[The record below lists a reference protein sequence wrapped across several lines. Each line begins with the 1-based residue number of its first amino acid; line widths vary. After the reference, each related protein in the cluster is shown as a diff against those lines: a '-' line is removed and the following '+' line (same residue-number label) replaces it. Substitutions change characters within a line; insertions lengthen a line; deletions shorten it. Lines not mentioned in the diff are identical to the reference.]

1 MSELDIVGKS
11 YPQIDGMQKA
21 MGKTK
26 FVTDLVLPGMLY
38 GRTLRSPYPHAAI
51 NNIDT
56 SRAKALAG
64 VKAVVT
70 YADTPGIKFG
80 PRSEDWT
87 IFAGDKARF
96 HGDEVAAVA
105 AIDEDTAEEALEL
118 IDVDYEELPF
128 VTDPLDAMQPGAPL
142 VHAEKPGNIAAEFN
156 VAAGDVDRAFDDS
169 HIIYEERYYTNQV
182 YQAYMEPMATL
193 ADVDLSGR
201 VTMWTG
207 TQIPNMMRMTYAKA
221 LNISP
226 DNIRVIVPDYGGAFG
241 AKMENNI
248 HLVAAILAQKARKPV
263 KLVNTRYEDFIAGNP
278 RVPMVIDIKLGATK
292 EGLLTGKEV
301 KVVGS
306 AGARLVYAMVI
317 VATACYRVDS
327 LYRFKH
333 VRSKGY
339 TVYTNTVPT
348 ACFRGFGNSQM
359 TFVLESA
366 LDMIADRLNMDPAE
380 LRLKNAIG
388 PNETSIHGW
397 KINSSGL
404 KDCVIRATQKADW
417 QKKRRQKEPLKGI
430 GLACCNHVS
439 GNRPFARE
447 FDGGAGIVRVGAD
460 GRVTVYHGE
469 SDMGQGQK
477 TAFAQIAA
485 ERLGVPLEMVHV
497 AVVDTDISPFGL
509 GSFATRG
516 TLMGGNGVLAAAKDA
531 FRQLAEIAAE
541 MLEAKV
547 DHIECRQGNFFVGGS
562 PERSLPFREVAA
574 QATFARHGAP
584 VVGTGFYK
592 PPTELPDP
600 KTKYGNIS
608 PAYPFACQIA
618 EVEVD
623 PNTGQVTVT
632 HFVAAH
638 DVGRAINPMA
648 TEGQIRGGI
657 AQGLGWT
664 LMEDMSYANGKIINP
679 DFVDYIVPS
688 ALDVPDIKPILVEP
702 IEPNGP
708 YGAKGIGE
716 PALNPTMAAITNAIY
731 NATGIR
737 VIRLPVSPEKIL
749 ADLNKIENSRSRNHG
764 CP

>member
-38 GRTLRSPYPHAAI
+38 GRTLRSPYPHAI
-51 NNIDT
+51 IKNIDT

-87 IFAGDKARF
+87 IFAGEKARF

-118 IDVDYEELPF
+118 IDVEYEALPF
-128 VTDPLDAMQPGAPL
+128 VVDPLEAMQAEAPL
-142 VHAEKPGNIAAEFN
+142 VHDDKPGNIAAEFK
-156 VAAGDVDRAFDDS
+156 VEAGDVDQAFKDS
-169 HIIYEERYYTNQV
+169 DIIYEDRYYLNQV

-201 VTMWTG
+201 ITMWTG

-221 LNISP
+221 LGIAP

-241 AKMENNI
+241 GKMENNI
-248 HLVAAILAQKARKPV
+248 HLVAAILAQKAQAPV
-263 KLVNTRYEDFIAGNP
+263 KLVNTRYDDFIAGNP
-278 RVPMVIDIKLGATK
+278 RVPMYIDIKLGATK

-301 KVVGS
+301 QVVGA

-327 LYRFKH
+327 LYRFQH

-366 LDMIADRLNMDPAE
+366 LDMIADQLNLDPAE
-380 LRLKNAIG
+380 LRIKNGIG

-404 KDCVIRATQKADW
+404 KDCVTQATEKADW
-417 QKKRRQKEPLKGI
+417 QEKRQKKEPLKGI
-430 GLACCNHVS
+430 GLSCCNHVS

-447 FDGGAGIVRVGAD
+447 FDGGAGIVRIGRD

-477 TAFAQIAA
+477 TTFAQIAA

-497 AVVDTDISPFGL
+497 ADVDTDISPFGL

-516 TLMGGNGVLAAAKDA
+516 TLMGGNGVLAAANDA
-531 FRQLAEIAAE
+531 FSQLAEVAAE
-541 MLEAKV
+541 MLEANPA
-547 DHIECRQGNFFVGGS
+547 DIECRKGKFYAQGT
-562 PERSLPFREVAA
+562 PEKYLPFNEVAA
-574 QATFARHGAP
+574 QATFSRHGAP
-584 VVGTGFYK
+584 VVGTGFYE
-592 PPTELPDP
+592 PPTVLPDP
-600 KTKYGNIS
+600 ETKYGNIS

-623 PNTGQVTVT
+623 ADTGQVTVT
-632 HFVAAH
+632 NFVGAH

-648 TEGQIRGGI
+648 TEGQIRGGVT
-657 AQGLGWT
+657 QGLGWT
-664 LMEDMSYANGKIINP
+664 LMENMAYENGKIINA

-688 ALDVPDIKPILVEP
+688 ALDVPEIQPILVEP

-716 PALNPTMAAITNAIY
+716 PALNPTMSAITNAIY
-731 NATGIR
+731 DATGIR
-737 VIRLPVSPEKIL
+737 IKELPVSPEKIL
-749 ADLNKIENSRSRNHG
+749 AELKKKG
-764 CP
+764 GM

>member
-1 MSELDIVGKS
+1 MSNLDVVGKS
-11 YPQIDGMQKA
+11 YPQIDALEKA

-26 FVTDLVLPGMLY
+26 FVTDLVLPRMLY
-38 GRTLRSPYPHAAI
+38 GRVLRSPFPHAKI
-51 NNIDT
+51 KHIDT

-80 PRSEDWT
+80 PRTEDWT
-87 IFAGDKARF
+87 IFASNKARF
-96 HGDEVAAVA
+96 HGDEIAAVA
-105 AIDEDTAEEALEL
+105 AVDEDTAEEALEL
-118 IDVDYEELPF
+118 IEVEYEDLPY
-128 VTDPLDAMQPGAPL
+128 VVDPLEAMQADAPL
-142 VHAEKPGNIAAEFN
+142 VHDDKPGNIAAEFK
-156 VAAGDVDRAFDDS
+156 VEAGDVDQAFKDS
-169 HIIYEERYYTNQV
+169 HIIYEDRYRLNQV

-201 VTMWTG
+201 ITLWTG
-207 TQIPNMMRMTYAKA
+207 TQIPNMMRMTYANA
-221 LNISP
+221 LGISA
-226 DNIRVIVPDYGGAFG
+226 DNIRIIVPDYGGAFG

-248 HLVAAILAQKARKPV
+248 HLIAAILAQKAKTPV

-278 RVPMVIDIKLGATK
+278 RVPMIIDIKLGATK

-301 KVVGS
+301 QVVGA
-306 AGARLVYAMVI
+306 AGARVVYSQVI

-339 TVYTNTVPT
+339 TVYTNSVPT

-366 LDMIADRLNMDPAE
+366 IDMIADQLKMDPAD
-380 LRLKNAIG
+380 LRLKNGIG
-388 PNETSIHGW
+388 PNETSVHGW

-404 KDCVIRATQKADW
+404 QDCVVKAAEKAGW
-417 QKKRRQKEPLKGI
+417 APKRRQKKPLKGI
-430 GLACCNHVS
+430 GLSCCNHVS

-447 FDGGAGIVRVGAD
+447 FDGGAGIVRIGRD

-477 TAFAQIAA
+477 TTFAQIAA
-485 ERLGVPLEMVHV
+485 ERLGVPLEMIQV
-497 AVVDTDISPFGL
+497 ADVDTDISPFGL

-516 TLMGGNGVLAAAKDA
+516 TLMGGNGVLAAAEDA
-531 FRQLAEIAAE
+531 FNQLAGVAAE
-541 MLEAKV
+541 MLEAKPG
-547 DHIECRQGNFFVGGS
+547 DIECRQGKFFVSGTPDRNLS
-562 PERSLPFREVAA
+562 FTEVAA
-574 QATFARHGAP
+574 QATISRHGAP
-584 VVGTGFYK
+584 VVGTGFYE
-592 PPTELPDP
+592 PPTVLPDP
-600 KTKYGNIS
+600 ETKYGNIS

-623 PNTGQVTVT
+623 PDTGQVTVT
-632 HFVAAH
+632 NFVAAH

-648 TEGQIRGGI
+648 TDGQIRGGVT
-657 AQGLGWT
+657 QGLGWT
-664 LMEDMSYANGKIINP
+664 LMEDMTYENGKIINP

-688 ALDVPDIKPILVEP
+688 ALDVPNIKPILVEP

-731 NATGIR
+731 NATGVRIKE
-737 VIRLPVSPEKIL
+737 LPVSPEKLL
-749 ADLNKIENSRSRNHG
+749 AEINKNGKPTEVG
-764 CP
+764 

>member
-38 GRTLRSPYPHAAI
+38 GRTLRSPYPHATI

-118 IDVDYEELPF
+118 IEVDYEELPF
-128 VTDPLDAMQPGAPL
+128 VTDPLEAMQPGAPL
-142 VHAEKPGNIAAEFN
+142 IHDEKPGNIAAEFN

-182 YQAYMEPMATL
+182 YQAYMEPMATI

-248 HLVAAILAQKARKPV
+248 HLVAAILAQKAQKPV

-278 RVPMVIDIKLGATK
+278 RVPMYIDIKLGATK

-366 LDMIADRLNMDPAE
+366 LDMIADRLNLDPAE
-380 LRLKNAIG
+380 LRIKNAIG

-404 KDCVIRATQKADW
+404 KDCVIRATQKGDW

-749 ADLNKIENSRSRNHG
+749 ADLNKIENKGGR
-764 CP
+764 

>member
-1 MSELDIVGKS
+1 MA
-11 YPQIDGMQKA
+11 KA

-26 FVTDLVLPGMLY
+26 FATDLVLPGMLY
-38 GRTLRSPYPHAAI
+38 GRTLRSPYPHARI
-51 NNIDT
+51 KNIDT
-56 SRAKALAG
+56 SKAQALTG

-87 IFAGDKARF
+87 IFAADKARF
-96 HGDEVAAVA
+96 HGDEIAAVA
-105 AIDEDTAEEALEL
+105 AVDEDTAEEALEL
-118 IDVDYEELPF
+118 IQVEYEELPF
-128 VTDPLDAMQPGAPL
+128 VTDPLKAMQPGAPL
-142 VHAEKPGNIAAEFN
+142 VHDDKPENIAAEFK
-156 VAAGDVDRAFDDS
+156 VEAGDVDQAFKDS
-169 HIIYEERYYTNQV
+169 HIIYADRYYLNQV

-201 VTMWTG
+201 ITMWTG

-221 LNISP
+221 LGISA

-248 HLVAAILAQKARKPV
+248 HLVAAVLAQKAARPV

-278 RVPMVIDIKLGATK
+278 RVPMYIDIKLGATK
-292 EGLLTGKEV
+292 EGILTGKEV
-301 KVVGS
+301 QVIGT
-306 AGARLVYAMVI
+306 AGARLVYSQII

-327 LYRFKH
+327 LYRFGH

-339 TVYTNTVPT
+339 TIYTNSVPT

-366 LDMIADRLNMDPAE
+366 IDMIADQLNMDPADM
-380 LRLKNAIG
+380 RLKNGIG

-397 KINSSGL
+397 EINSSGL
-404 KDCVIRATQKADW
+404 QDCVVKATQKAGW
-417 QKKRRQKEPLKGI
+417 KQKRRQKAPLKGI

-447 FDGGAGIVRVGAD
+447 FDGGAGIVRIGRD

-469 SDMGQGQK
+469 SDMGQGMK
-477 TAFAQIAA
+477 TTFAQIAA
-485 ERLGVPLEMVHV
+485 ERLGVPLNRVHV
-497 AVVDTDISPFGL
+497 EDVDTDISPFGL

-531 FRQLAEIAAE
+531 FRQMSETAAEI
-541 MLEAKV
+541 LEAQAE
-547 DHIECRQGNFFVGGS
+547 DIECRQGNFFVSGS
-562 PERSLPFREVAA
+562 PEKSLPFEEVAA

-592 PPTELPDP
+592 PPTVLPDP
-600 KTKYGNIS
+600 ETKYGNIS

-623 PNTGQVTVT
+623 PDTGQVTVT
-632 HFVAAH
+632 NFVAAH

-657 AQGLGWT
+657 TQGLGWT
-664 LMEDMSYANGKIINP
+664 LMEDMAYANGKLINP

-737 VIRLPVSPEKIL
+737 VKRLPVSPEQIL
-749 ADLNKIENSRSRNHG
+749 AGLNKKDNS
-764 CP
+764 

>member
-11 YPQIDGMQKA
+11 YPQIDGMAKA

-26 FVTDLVLPGMLY
+26 FVTDLVLPGMLH
-38 GRTLRSPYPHAAI
+38 GRTLRSPHPHARI
-51 NNIDT
+51 KNIDT
-56 SRAKALAG
+56 SKAEALSG

-87 IFAGDKARF
+87 IFADDKARF
-96 HGDEVAAVA
+96 YGDEIAAVA
-105 AIDEDTAEEALEL
+105 AVDEDRAEEALEL
-118 IDVDYEELPF
+118 IKVEYEELPF
-128 VTDPLDAMQPGAPL
+128 VIDPLEAMQSEAPL
-142 VHAEKPGNIAAEFN
+142 VHEDKPANIAAEFKVEAGN
-156 VAAGDVDRAFDDS
+156 VDQAFKDS
-169 HIIYEERYYTNQV
+169 HVVYEDRYYLNQV
-182 YQAYMEPMATL
+182 YQAYMEPMAVL

-201 VTMWTG
+201 ITMWTG

-221 LNISP
+221 LGVSP

-248 HLVAAILAQKARKPV
+248 HLVATILAQKARTPV
-263 KLVNTRYEDFIAGNP
+263 KLVNTRYDDFIAGNP
-278 RVPMVIDIKLGATK
+278 RVPMYIDIKLGATK
-292 EGLLTGKEV
+292 DGVLTGKDV
-301 KVVGS
+301 KVVGT
-306 AGARLVYAMVI
+306 AGARLVYSMVI

-327 LYRFKH
+327 LYRFQH

-366 LDMIADRLNMDPAE
+366 IDMIADQLNKDPAE
-380 LRLKNAIG
+380 LRIINGIG

-404 KDCVIRATQKADW
+404 KECVIKATEKADW
-417 QKKRRQKEPLKGI
+417 SIKRKQKKSLKGI

-447 FDGGAGIVRVGAD
+447 FDGGAGIVRIGRD

-477 TAFAQIAA
+477 TTFAQIAA

-497 AVVDTDISPFGL
+497 EDVDTDISPFGL

-516 TLMGGNGVLAAAKDA
+516 TLMGGNGVLAAAEDA
-531 FRQLAEIAAE
+531 FKQLTEVAADL
-541 MLEAKV
+541 LEARSE
-547 DHIECRQGNFFVGGS
+547 DIECRQGNFFVGGS
-562 PERSLPFREVAA
+562 PKKSVTFREVAA
-574 QATFARHGAP
+574 EATFARHGAP

-592 PPTELPDP
+592 PPTVLPDP
-600 KTKYGNIS
+600 ETKYGNIS

-623 PNTGQVTVT
+623 PSTGHVTVT
-632 HFVAAH
+632 NFVAAH
-638 DVGRAINPMA
+638 DVGRAINPLA
-648 TEGQIRGGI
+648 TEGQIRGGVT
-657 AQGLGWT
+657 QGLGWT
-664 LMEDMSYANGKIINP
+664 LMENMAYENGKLINP

-688 ALDVPDIKPILVEP
+688 ALDVPEIKPILVEP

-737 VIRLPVSPEKIL
+737 VTSLPVSPEKIL
-749 ADLNKIENSRSRNHG
+749 NELKKRD
-764 CP
+764 

>member
-1 MSELDIVGKS
+1 MNKLDVVGKS
-11 YPQIDGMQKA
+11 VPQIDAMDKA

-26 FVTDLVLPGMLY
+26 FVTDLVLPRMLY
-38 GRTLRSPYPHAAI
+38 GRTLRSPYPHANI
-51 NNIDT
+51 KNIDT
-56 SRAKALAG
+56 SKAKALTG

-87 IFAGDKARF
+87 IFASDKALF
-96 HGDEVAAVA
+96 YGDEVAAVA
-105 AIDEDTAEEALEL
+105 AVDEDTAEEALEL
-118 IDVDYEELPF
+118 IDVQYEELPF
-128 VTDPLDAMQPGAPL
+128 VSDPLEAMRPGAPL
-142 VHAEKPGNIAAEFN
+142 VHDGKPENIAAEFK
-156 VAAGDVDRAFDDS
+156 VEAGDVDQAFKDS
-169 HIIYEERYYTNQV
+169 FIIYEDRYYTNQV
-182 YQAYMEPMATL
+182 YQAYMEPMGTL
-193 ADVDLSGR
+193 ADVDLNGR
-201 VTMWTG
+201 ITMWTG

-221 LNISP
+221 LGVSA

-248 HLVAAILAQKARKPV
+248 HLVAAILAQKARTPV
-263 KLVNTRYEDFIAGNP
+263 KLINTRYDDFVAGNP
-278 RVPMVIDIKLGATK
+278 RVPMYIDIKLGATK
-292 EGLLTGKEV
+292 EGILTGKEV
-301 KVVGS
+301 QVVGA
-306 AGARLVYAMVI
+306 AGARLVYSQII

-327 LYRFKH
+327 LYRFQH

-366 LDMIADRLNMDPAE
+366 MDMIAEQLNMDPAE
-380 LRLKNAIG
+380 LRIKNGMG

-397 KINSSGL
+397 EITSSGL
-404 KDCVIRATQKADW
+404 KDCVAKATETAGWK
-417 QKKRRQKEPLKGI
+417 KKRRQKALLKGI

-447 FDGGAGIVRVGAD
+447 FDGGAGIIRIGRD
-460 GRVTVYHGE
+460 GRITVYHGE

-477 TAFAQIAA
+477 TTFAQIAA

-497 AVVDTDISPFGL
+497 ADVDTDISPFGL

-516 TLMGGNGVLAAAKDA
+516 TLMGGNGVLAAANEA
-531 FRQLAEIAAE
+531 FNQLAEVAAE
-541 MLEAKV
+541 MLEANIK
-547 DHIECRQGNFFVGGS
+547 DIECREGRFFARGT
-562 PERSLPFREVAA
+562 PEKHLPFKEIAA
-574 QATFARHGAP
+574 QATFNRHGAP
-584 VVGTGFYK
+584 VVATGFWK
-592 PPTELPDP
+592 PPTVLPDP
-600 KTKYGNIS
+600 ETKYGNIS

-623 PNTGQVTVT
+623 PETGQVTVT
-632 HFVAAH
+632 NFIAAH

-648 TEGQIRGGI
+648 TEGQIRGGVT
-657 AQGLGWT
+657 QGLGWA
-664 LMEDMSYANGKIINP
+664 LLENMAYDNGKPLNP
-679 DFVDYIVPS
+679 DFVDYILPS
-688 ALDVPDIKPILVEP
+688 ASDVPPIIPILVEP

-737 VIRLPVSPEKIL
+737 IKNLPVSPEKL
-749 ADLNKIENSRSRNHG
+749 LSELKKKKPVDE
-764 CP
+764 

>member
-38 GRTLRSPYPHAAI
+38 GRTLRSPHPHAI
-51 NNIDT
+51 IKNIDT
-56 SRAKALAG
+56 SRAQTLNG

-87 IFAGDKARF
+87 IFAGEKTRF
-96 HGDEVAAVA
+96 QGDEVAAVA

-118 IDVDYEELPF
+118 IDVEYEALPY
-128 VTDPLDAMQPGAPL
+128 VTDPLEAMQPEAPL
-142 VHAEKPGNIAAEFN
+142 VHDDKPANIAAEFK
-156 VAAGDVDRAFDDS
+156 VEVGDVDRAFDDS
-169 HIIYEERYYTNQV
+169 HIIYEDRYYTNQV

-193 ADVDLSGR
+193 AEIDLSGR
-201 VTMWTG
+201 VTMRTG

-221 LNISP
+221 LDLSP

-241 AKMENNI
+241 GKMENNI
-248 HLVAAILAQKARKPV
+248 HLVAAVLAQKTQRPV
-263 KLVNTRYEDFIAGNP
+263 RLVNTRYEDFIAGNP
-278 RVPMVIDIKLGATK
+278 RVPMYIDIKVGATK

-301 KVVGS
+301 QVVGA

-317 VATACYRVDS
+317 VSTACYRVDS

-359 TFVLESA
+359 TFALESA
-366 LDMIADRLNMDPAE
+366 LDMIADQLNMDPAE
-380 LRLKNAIG
+380 LRIKNGIG

-404 KDCVIRATQKADW
+404 KDCVFQAAKKADW
-417 QKKRRQKEPLKGI
+417 QMKRQKKEPLKGI
-430 GLACCNHVS
+430 GLSCCNHVS

-447 FDGGAGIVRVGAD
+447 FDGGAGIVRVGRD

-477 TAFAQIAA
+477 TVFAQIAA
-485 ERLGVPLEMVHV
+485 ERLGIPLEIIHV
-497 AVVDTDISPFGL
+497 ADVDTDISPFGL

-516 TLMGGNGVLAAAKDA
+516 TLMGGNGVLAAANDA
-531 FRQLAEIAAE
+531 FGQLAEVAAKL
-541 MLEAKV
+541 LEANPV
-547 DHIECRQGNFFVGGS
+547 DIKCRKGRFYSKGA
-562 PERSLPFREVAA
+562 PEKSLPFSEVAA
-574 QATFARHGAP
+574 QATFTRHGAP
-584 VVGTGFYK
+584 VVGTGFYE
-592 PPTELPDP
+592 PPTVMPDP
-600 KTKYGNIS
+600 DTKYGNIS

-623 PNTGQVTVT
+623 PDTGQVTVT
-632 HFVAAH
+632 NFVGAH
-638 DVGRAINPMA
+638 DVGRAINPLA
-648 TEGQIRGGI
+648 TEGQIRGGVT
-657 AQGLGWT
+657 QGLGWT
-664 LMEDMSYANGKIINP
+664 LMENMAYENGKIINA

-688 ALDVPDIKPILVEP
+688 ALDVPEIKPILVEP

-716 PALNPTMAAITNAIY
+716 PALNPTMSAITNAIY
-731 NATGIR
+731 DATGIR
-737 VIRLPVSPEKIL
+737 IKELPVSPEKLL
-749 ADLNKIENSRSRNHG
+749 AELKKQNDSTDDR
-764 CP
+764 

>member
-38 GRTLRSPYPHAAI
+38 GRTLRSPYPHA
-51 NNIDT
+51 NIKNIET

-70 YADTPGIKFG
+70 YTDTPGIKFG

-87 IFAGDKARF
+87 IFAGEKARF

-118 IDVDYEELPF
+118 IEVEYEELPF
-128 VTDPLDAMQPGAPL
+128 VTDPLEAMQPGAPL
-142 VHAEKPGNIAAEFN
+142 VHDDKPGNIAAEFKIET
-156 VAAGDVDRAFDDS
+156 GDVDRAFDDS
-169 HIIYEERYYTNQV
+169 YIIYEDRYYTNQV
-182 YQAYMEPMATL
+182 YQAYMEPMGTL
-193 ADVDLSGR
+193 AEIDKSGR
-201 VTMWTG
+201 LTLWTG

-221 LNISP
+221 LGLSP
-226 DNIRVIVPDYGGAFG
+226 DNIRVIVPDYGGGFG
-241 AKMENNI
+241 GKMENNI
-248 HLVAAILAQKARKPV
+248 HLVASILAQKARAPV
-263 KLVNTRYEDFIAGNP
+263 KLVNTRYDDFIAGNP
-278 RVPMVIDIKLGATK
+278 RVPMYIDIKLGATK
-292 EGLLTGKEV
+292 EGLLTGKDV
-301 KVVGS
+301 QVVGA

-327 LYRFKH
+327 LYRFRH

-366 LDMIADRLNMDPAE
+366 LDMIADQLNLDPAE
-380 LRLKNAIG
+380 LRIKNGIG

-404 KDCVIRATQKADW
+404 KDCVAQATKKADW
-417 QKKRRQKEPLKGI
+417 REKRQKKEPLKGI
-430 GLACCNHVS
+430 GLSCCNHVS

-447 FDGGAGIVRVGAD
+447 FDGGAGIVRVGRD

-477 TAFAQIAA
+477 TTFAQIAA
-485 ERLGVPLEMVHV
+485 ERLGIPLEMVYV
-497 AVVDTDISPFGL
+497 ADVDTDISPFGL
-509 GSFATRG
+509 GSFASRG
-516 TLMGGNGVLAAAKDA
+516 TLMGGNGVLAAANDA
-531 FRQLAEIAAE
+531 FNQLAEVAAE
-541 MLEAKV
+541 MLEANPA
-547 DHIECRQGNFFVGGS
+547 DIECRKGKFYAQGT
-562 PERSLPFREVAA
+562 PEKYLPFNEVAA
-574 QATFARHGAP
+574 QATFSRHGAP
-584 VVGTGFYK
+584 VVGTGFYE
-592 PPTELPDP
+592 PPTVLPDP
-600 KTKYGNIS
+600 ETKYGNIS

-623 PNTGQVTVT
+623 ADTGQVTVT
-632 HFVAAH
+632 NFVGAH

-648 TEGQIRGGI
+648 TEGQIRGGVT
-657 AQGLGWT
+657 QGLGWT
-664 LMEDMSYANGKIINP
+664 LMENMAYENGKIINA

-688 ALDVPDIKPILVEP
+688 ALDVPEIKPILVEP

-716 PALNPTMAAITNAIY
+716 PALNPTMSAITNAIY
-731 NATGIR
+731 DATGIR
-737 VIRLPVSPEKIL
+737 IKELPVSPEKIL
-749 ADLNKIENSRSRNHG
+749 AELNKNRK
-764 CP
+764 

>member
-1 MSELDIVGKS
+1 
-11 YPQIDGMQKA
+11 
-21 MGKTK
+21 
-26 FVTDLVLPGMLY
+26 MLY
-38 GRTLRSPYPHAAI
+38 GRTLRSPYPHAKI
-51 NNIDT
+51 KNIDA

-87 IFAGDKARF
+87 IFAGEKARF

-118 IDVDYEELPF
+118 IEVEYEELPF
-128 VTDPLDAMQPGAPL
+128 VTDPLEAMQPGAPL
-142 VHAEKPGNIAAEFN
+142 VHDDKPGNIAAEFKIE
-156 VAAGDVDRAFDDS
+156 AGDVDLAFKDS
-169 HIIYEERYYTNQV
+169 HIIYEDRYYLNQV
-182 YQAYMEPMATL
+182 YQAYMEPMGTL
-193 ADVDLSGR
+193 AEIDKSGR
-201 VTMWTG
+201 LTLWTG

-221 LNISP
+221 LGIAP

-241 AKMENNI
+241 GKMENNI
-248 HLVAAILAQKARKPV
+248 HLVAAVLAQKAQAPV
-263 KLVNTRYEDFIAGNP
+263 KLVNTRYDDFIAGNP
-278 RVPMVIDIKLGATK
+278 RVPMYIDIKLGATK

-301 KVVGS
+301 QVVGA

-327 LYRFKH
+327 LYRFQH

-366 LDMIADRLNMDPAE
+366 LDMIADQLNLDPAE
-380 LRLKNAIG
+380 LRIKNGIG

-404 KDCVIRATQKADW
+404 KDCVTQATEKADW
-417 QKKRRQKEPLKGI
+417 QEKRQKKEPLKGI
-430 GLACCNHVS
+430 GLSCCNHVS

-447 FDGGAGIVRVGAD
+447 FDGGAGIVRIGRD

-477 TAFAQIAA
+477 TTFAQIAA
-485 ERLGVPLEMVHV
+485 ERLGVPLEMIHV
-497 AVVDTDISPFGL
+497 ADVDTDISPFGL

-516 TLMGGNGVLAAAKDA
+516 TLMGGNGVLAAANDA
-531 FRQLAEIAAE
+531 FSQLAEVAAE
-541 MLEAKV
+541 MLEANPA
-547 DHIECRQGNFFVGGS
+547 DIECRKGKFYAQGT
-562 PERSLPFREVAA
+562 PEKYLPFNEVAA
-574 QATFARHGAP
+574 QATFSRHGAP
-584 VVGTGFYK
+584 VVGTGFYE
-592 PPTELPDP
+592 PPTVLPDP

-623 PNTGQVTVT
+623 ADTGQVTVT
-632 HFVAAH
+632 NFVGAH

-648 TEGQIRGGI
+648 TEGQIRGGVT
-657 AQGLGWT
+657 QGLGWT
-664 LMEDMSYANGKIINP
+664 LMENMAYENGKIINA

-688 ALDVPDIKPILVEP
+688 ALDVPEIKPILVEP

-716 PALNPTMAAITNAIY
+716 PALNPTMSAITNAIY
-731 NATGIR
+731 DATGIR
-737 VIRLPVSPEKIL
+737 IKELPVSPEKIL
-749 ADLNKIENSRSRNHG
+749 AELNKNRK
-764 CP
+764 

>member
-1 MSELDIVGKS
+1 MSDLDIVGKS
-11 YPQIDGMQKA
+11 YPQIDGMAKA

-38 GRTLRSPYPHAAI
+38 GRTLRSPYPHARI
-51 NNIDT
+51 KNIDT
-56 SRAKALAG
+56 SKAEALLG

-87 IFAGDKARF
+87 IFAADKARF
-96 HGDEVAAVA
+96 YGDEIAAVA
-105 AIDEDTAEEALEL
+105 AVDEDTAEEALEL
-118 IDVDYEELPF
+118 INVEYEELPF
-128 VTDPLDAMQPGAPL
+128 VTDPLEAMQPGAPL
-142 VHAEKPGNIAAEFN
+142 VHDDKPQNIAAEFK
-156 VAAGDVDRAFDDS
+156 VEAGDVDQAFKDS
-169 HIIYEERYYTNQV
+169 HIIYEDRYYLNQV
-182 YQAYMEPMATL
+182 YQAYMEPMAAL

-201 VTMWTG
+201 ITMWTG

-221 LNISP
+221 LGISP

-248 HLVAAILAQKARKPV
+248 HLVAAALAQKARKPV
-263 KLVNTRYEDFIAGNP
+263 KLVNTRYDDFIAGNP

-292 EGLLTGKEV
+292 EGILTGKEV
-301 KVVGS
+301 QVIGT
-306 AGARLVYAMVI
+306 AGARLVYSQII

-327 LYRFKH
+327 LYRFGH

-339 TVYTNTVPT
+339 TIYTNSVPT

-366 LDMIADRLNMDPAE
+366 IDMISDELKMDPAD
-380 LRLKNAIG
+380 LRLKNGIG

-397 KINSSGL
+397 KIISSGL
-404 KDCVIRATQKADW
+404 QDCVIQATEKAGW
-417 QKKRRQKEPLKGI
+417 KKKRRQKKPLKGI

-447 FDGGAGIVRVGAD
+447 FDGGAGIVRVGRD

-469 SDMGQGQK
+469 SDMGQGMK
-477 TAFAQIAA
+477 TTFAQIAA

-497 AVVDTDISPFGL
+497 ADVDTDISPFGL

-531 FRQLAEIAAE
+531 FRQMSETAAEIF
-541 MLEAKV
+541 EARTEDIV
-547 DHIECRQGNFFVGGS
+547 CRHGKFFVSGS
-562 PERSLPFREVAA
+562 PEKNLPFQEVAA

-592 PPTELPDP
+592 PPTVLPDP
-600 KTKYGNIS
+600 ETKYGNIS

-618 EVEVD
+618 EVQVD

-632 HFVAAH
+632 NFVAAH

-657 AQGLGWT
+657 TQGLGWT
-664 LMEDMSYANGKIINP
+664 LMEDMAYANGKIINP

-688 ALDVPDIKPILVEP
+688 ALDVPNIKPILVEP

-737 VIRLPVSPEKIL
+737 VKRLPVSPEKIL
-749 ADLNKIENSRSRNHG
+749 AGLNKKGDS
-764 CP
+764 

>member
-38 GRTLRSPYPHAAI
+38 GRTLRSPYPHANI
-51 NNIDT
+51 KNIDT
-56 SRAKALAG
+56 SRAQALAG
-64 VKAVVT
+64 VKTVVT

-87 IFAGDKARF
+87 IFAGDKTRF

-118 IDVDYEELPF
+118 IEVEYEALPF
-128 VTDPLDAMQPGAPL
+128 VTDPLEAMQPGAPL
-142 VHAEKPGNIAAEFN
+142 VHDHKPANIAAEFKIE
-156 VAAGDVDRAFDDS
+156 AGDVDRAFDDS
-169 HIIYEERYYTNQV
+169 HVIYEERYYTNQV
-182 YQAYMEPMATL
+182 YQAYMEPMAAL

-201 VTMWTG
+201 ITLWTG

-221 LNISP
+221 LGITP

-248 HLVAAILAQKARKPV
+248 HLVATILAQKAQKPV
-263 KLVNTRYEDFIAGNP
+263 KLVNTRYDDFVAGNP
-278 RVPMVIDIKLGATK
+278 RVPMYINIKLGATK
-292 EGLLTGKEV
+292 AGVLTAKEV
-301 KVVGS
+301 TVVGS
-306 AGARLVYAMVI
+306 AGARLVYSMVI

-327 LYRFKH
+327 LYRFQH

-366 LDMIADRLNMDPAE
+366 LDMIADQLNMDPAE
-380 LRLKNAIG
+380 LRVKNGIG

-397 KINSSGL
+397 KITSSGL
-404 KDCVIRATQKADW
+404 KDCILQATKKADW
-417 QKKRRQKEPLKGI
+417 PKKRQQKKPLKGI

-447 FDGGAGIVRVGAD
+447 FDGGAGIVRVGRD

-477 TAFAQIAA
+477 TTFAQIAA

-497 AVVDTDISPFGL
+497 ADVDTDISPFGL

-541 MLEAKV
+541 ILEARV
-547 DHIECRQGNFFVGGS
+547 EDIECRQGRFFVGGS
-562 PERSLPFREVAA
+562 AERSLPFEEVAA
-574 QATFARHGAP
+574 RATFARHGAP

-592 PPTELPDP
+592 PPTVLPDP
-600 KTKYGNIS
+600 ETKYGNIS

-623 PNTGQVTVT
+623 PNTGQVSVT
-632 HFVAAH
+632 NFVAAH

-648 TEGQIRGGI
+648 TQGQIRGGI
-657 AQGLGWT
+657 TQGLGWT
-664 LMEDMSYANGKIINP
+664 LMENMAYENGMIINA

-702 IEPNGP
+702 VEPNGP

-716 PALNPTMAAITNAIY
+716 PALNPSMAAITNAIY

-737 VIRLPVSPEKIL
+737 VKKLPVSPEKLL
-749 ADLNKIENSRSRNHG
+749 AELKKKEAAD
-764 CP
+764 

>member
-1 MSELDIVGKS
+1 M
-11 YPQIDGMQKA
+11 
-21 MGKTK
+21 
-26 FVTDLVLPGMLY
+26 
-38 GRTLRSPYPHAAI
+38 AA
-51 NNIDT
+51 
-56 SRAKALAG
+56 
-64 VKAVVT
+64 
-70 YADTPGIKFG
+70 
-80 PRSEDWT
+80 
-87 IFAGDKARF
+87 
-96 HGDEVAAVA
+96 
-105 AIDEDTAEEALEL
+105 
-118 IDVDYEELPF
+118 
-128 VTDPLDAMQPGAPL
+128 
-142 VHAEKPGNIAAEFN
+142 
-156 VAAGDVDRAFDDS
+156 
-169 HIIYEERYYTNQV
+169 
-182 YQAYMEPMATL
+182 L

-201 VTMWTG
+201 ITMWTG

-221 LNISP
+221 LDISI
-226 DNIRVIVPDYGGAFG
+226 DNIRVVVPDYGGAFG

-248 HLVAAILAQKARKPV
+248 HLVAAVLAQKARKPV
-263 KLVNTRYEDFIAGNP
+263 KLVNTRYDDFIAGNP

-292 EGLLTGKEV
+292 EGILTGKEV
-301 KVVGS
+301 QVIGT
-306 AGARLVYAMVI
+306 AGARLVYSQII

-327 LYRFKH
+327 LYRFGH

-339 TVYTNTVPT
+339 TIYTNSVPT

-366 LDMIADRLNMDPAE
+366 IDMIADQLNMDPAD
-380 LRLKNAIG
+380 LRLKNGIG

-397 KINSSGL
+397 EINSSGL
-404 KDCVIRATQKADW
+404 QDCVIQAAEKAGW

-447 FDGGAGIVRVGAD
+447 FDGGAGIVRIGRD
-460 GRVTVYHGE
+460 GRVIVYHGE
-469 SDMGQGQK
+469 SDMGQGMK
-477 TAFAQIAA
+477 TTFAQIAA

-497 AVVDTDISPFGL
+497 ADVDTDISPFGL

-541 MLEAKV
+541 ILEARV
-547 DHIECRQGNFFVGGS
+547 EDIECRQGKFFVGGS
-562 PERSLPFREVAA
+562 PERSLPFQEVAA

-592 PPTELPDP
+592 PPTVLPDP
-600 KTKYGNIS
+600 ETKYGNIS

-632 HFVAAH
+632 NFVAAH
-638 DVGRAINPMA
+638 DVGRAINPLA

-657 AQGLGWT
+657 TQGLGWT
-664 LMEDMSYANGKIINP
+664 LMEDMAYANGKLINP

-688 ALDVPDIKPILVEP
+688 ALDVPEIQPILVEP

-737 VIRLPVSPEKIL
+737 VKRLPVSPEKIL
-749 ADLNKIENSRSRNHG
+749 AGLKKSGDS
-764 CP
+764 

>member
-1 MSELDIVGKS
+1 
-11 YPQIDGMQKA
+11 
-21 MGKTK
+21 
-26 FVTDLVLPGMLY
+26 
-38 GRTLRSPYPHAAI
+38 
-51 NNIDT
+51 
-56 SRAKALAG
+56 
-64 VKAVVT
+64 
-70 YADTPGIKFG
+70 
-80 PRSEDWT
+80 
-87 IFAGDKARF
+87 
-96 HGDEVAAVA
+96 
-105 AIDEDTAEEALEL
+105 
-118 IDVDYEELPF
+118 
-128 VTDPLDAMQPGAPL
+128 
-142 VHAEKPGNIAAEFN
+142 
-156 VAAGDVDRAFDDS
+156 
-169 HIIYEERYYTNQV
+169 
-182 YQAYMEPMATL
+182 
-193 ADVDLSGR
+193 
-201 VTMWTG
+201 
-207 TQIPNMMRMTYAKA
+207 
-221 LNISP
+221 
-226 DNIRVIVPDYGGAFG
+226 
-241 AKMENNI
+241 
-248 HLVAAILAQKARKPV
+248 
-263 KLVNTRYEDFIAGNP
+263 
-278 RVPMVIDIKLGATK
+278 
-292 EGLLTGKEV
+292 
-301 KVVGS
+301 
-306 AGARLVYAMVI
+306 MVI

-339 TVYTNTVPT
+339 TVYTHTVPT

-366 LDMIADRLNMDPAE
+366 LDMIADQLNIDPAE
-380 LRLKNAIG
+380 IRIKNGVG

-404 KDCVIRATQKADW
+404 KDCVIQATQKVDW
-417 QKKRRQKEPLKGI
+417 QKKRQKKEPLKGI

-447 FDGGAGIVRVGAD
+447 FDGGAGIVRVGRD

-477 TAFAQIAA
+477 TTFAQIAA
-485 ERLGVPLEMVHV
+485 ERLGVPLQMVHV
-497 AVVDTDISPFGL
+497 ADVDTDISPFGL

-516 TLMGGNGVLAAAKDA
+516 TLMGGNGVLAAAEDA

-541 MLEAKV
+541 ILEARV
-547 DHIECRQGNFFVGGS
+547 EDIECRQGKFFVDGS
-562 PERSLPFREVAA
+562 PERSLPFQEVAA

-592 PPTELPDP
+592 PPTVLPDP
-600 KTKYGNIS
+600 ETKYGNIS
-608 PAYPFACQIA
+608 PAYPFACQVA

-632 HFVAAH
+632 NFVAAH

-648 TEGQIRGGI
+648 TEGQIRGGV

-664 LMEDMSYANGKIINP
+664 LMEDMAYENGKIINP

-702 IEPNGP
+702 VEPNGP

-737 VIRLPVSPEKIL
+737 VKNLPVSPEKL
-749 ADLNKIENSRSRNHG
+749 LSALKQKEPAD
-764 CP
+764 

>member
-38 GRTLRSPYPHAAI
+38 GRTLRSPYPHANI
-51 NNIDT
+51 KHIDT
-56 SRAKALAG
+56 SKAKAIRG
-64 VKAVVT
+64 VRAVAT

-87 IFAGDKARF
+87 IFASDKARF

-118 IDVDYEELPF
+118 IEVEYEALPF
-128 VTDPLDAMQPGAPL
+128 VTDPIEAMQPGAPL
-142 VHAEKPGNIAAEFN
+142 VHDDKPANIAAEFK
-156 VAAGDVDRAFDDS
+156 VDVGDVDRAFDDS
-169 HIIYEERYYTNQV
+169 HIIYEDRYYLNQV

-221 LNISP
+221 LGISA

-241 AKMENNI
+241 GKMENNI
-248 HLVAAILAQKARKPV
+248 HLVATILAQKAQKPV
-263 KLVNTRYEDFIAGNP
+263 KLVNTRYDDFIAGNP
-278 RVPMVIDIKLGATK
+278 RVPMYIDIKLGATK
-292 EGLLTGKEV
+292 DGVLTGKEV
-301 KVVGS
+301 KVIGT
-306 AGARLVYAMVI
+306 AGARLVYSMVI

-327 LYRFKH
+327 LYRFQN

-366 LDMIADRLNMDPAE
+366 LDMIADQLNMDPAE
-380 LRLKNAIG
+380 LRLKNGIG

-404 KDCVIRATQKADW
+404 KDCVIQATEKADW
-417 QKKRRQKEPLKGI
+417 QKKRKQREPLRGI
-430 GLACCNHVS
+430 GISCCNHVS

-447 FDGGAGIVRVGAD
+447 FDGGAGIVRIGRD

-477 TAFAQIAA
+477 TTFAQIAA
-485 ERLGVPLEMVHV
+485 ERLGVPLAMVHV
-497 AVVDTDISPFGL
+497 EDVDTDISPFGL

-531 FRQLAEIAAE
+531 FRQLAEIAADLFE
-541 MLEAKV
+541 ARLE
-547 DHIECRQGNFFVGGS
+547 DIECRRGEFFVSGS
-562 PERSLPFREVAA
+562 PEKSISFQKVAA
-574 QATFARHGAP
+574 EATFARHGAP

-592 PPTELPDP
+592 PPTVLPDP
-600 KTKYGNIS
+600 ETKYGNIS

-618 EVEVD
+618 EVQVD
-623 PNTGQVTVT
+623 PDTGHVTVID
-632 HFVAAH
+632 FVAAH

-648 TEGQIRGGI
+648 TEGQIRGGVT
-657 AQGLGWT
+657 QGLGWT
-664 LMEDMSYANGKIINP
+664 LMENMAYEDGRLINP

-688 ALDVPDIKPILVEP
+688 ALDVPEIKPILVEP

-731 NATGIR
+731 DATGIR
-737 VIRLPVSPEKIL
+737 IKALPVSPEKIL
-749 ADLNKIENSRSRNHG
+749 AELKKKGGR
-764 CP
+764 

>member
-1 MSELDIVGKS
+1 MNELDIVGKS
-11 YPQIDGMQKA
+11 YPQIDAMEKA

-26 FVTDLVLPGMLY
+26 FVTDLVLPRMLF
-38 GRTLRSPYPHAAI
+38 GRVLRSPLPHAKI
-51 NNIDT
+51 KSIDT
-56 SRAKALAG
+56 SRAETLAG
-64 VKAVVT
+64 VKAVAT

-87 IFAGDKARF
+87 IFADDKARF
-96 HGDEVAAVA
+96 CGDEIAAVA
-105 AIDEDTAEEALEL
+105 AVDEDTAEEALEL
-118 IDVDYEELPF
+118 IRVEYEELPYII
-128 VTDPLDAMQPGAPL
+128 DPLDAMQPEAPL
-142 VHAEKPGNIAAEFN
+142 IHADKPGNIAAEFT
-156 VAAGDVDRAFDDS
+156 VVAGDIEQAFKDS
-169 HIIYEERYYTNQV
+169 AVIYKDRYYTNQV
-182 YQAYMEPMATL
+182 YQAYMEPMGAL

-201 VTMWTG
+201 ITLWTG

-221 LNISP
+221 LGISA
-226 DNIRVIVPDYGGAFG
+226 DQIRVIVPDYGGAFG

-248 HLVAAILAQKARKPV
+248 HLVTAVLAQKAGRPV
-263 KLVNTRYEDFIAGNP
+263 KLINTRHDDFIAGNP

-292 EGLLTGKEV
+292 EGILTGKEV
-301 KVVGS
+301 QVVGA
-306 AGARLVYAMVI
+306 AGARLVYSQVI

-327 LYRFKH
+327 LYRFRH

-339 TVYTNTVPT
+339 TVYTNSVPT

-366 LDMIADRLNMDPAE
+366 LDMIAEQLNLDPAD
-380 LRLKNAIG
+380 LRLKNGIG
-388 PNETSIHGW
+388 PNETSVHGW

-404 KDCVIRATQKADW
+404 KDCVLRATEKIDW
-417 QKKRRQKEPLKGI
+417 QKKRRQKSFLKGI
-430 GLACCNHVS
+430 GLSCCNHVS

-447 FDGGAGIVRVGAD
+447 FDGGAGIVRIGRD

-477 TAFAQIAA
+477 TVFAQIAA
-485 ERLGVPLEMVHV
+485 ERLGIPLEMVHV
-497 AVVDTDISPFGL
+497 ADVDTDIAPFGL

-516 TLMGGNGVLAAAKDA
+516 TLMGGNGVLAAAADA

-541 MLEAKV
+541 ILETRV
-547 DHIECRQGNFFVGGS
+547 EDIECRRGHFFVSGA
-562 PERSLPFREVAA
+562 PEKTLPFNEIAA

-584 VVGTGFYK
+584 VVGTGFYN
-592 PPTELPDP
+592 PPTVLPDP
-600 KTKYGNIS
+600 ETKYGNIS

-623 PNTGQVTVT
+623 PQTGQVSVT
-632 HFVAAH
+632 NFVAAH
-638 DVGRAINPMA
+638 DVGRAINPLA

-664 LMEDMSYANGKIINP
+664 LMENMAYENGRLKNP

-688 ALDVPDIKPILVEP
+688 ALDVPEITPILVEP
-702 IEPNGP
+702 IESNGP

-716 PALNPTMAAITNAIY
+716 PALNPSMAAITNAIY

-737 VIRLPVSPEKIL
+737 FKELPVAPERIL
-749 ADLNKIENSRSRNHG
+749 AELKKKGGI
-764 CP
+764 

>member
-1 MSELDIVGKS
+1 MNELDIVGKS

-26 FVTDLVLPGMLY
+26 FVTDLVLPRMLY
-38 GRTLRSPYPHAAI
+38 GRVLRSPYPHAKI
-51 NNIDT
+51 KNIDT
-56 SRAKALAG
+56 SKAEALSG
-64 VKAVVT
+64 VKAVAT
-70 YADTPGIKFG
+70 YADTPGIKYG

-118 IDVDYEELPF
+118 IEVEYEELPF
-128 VTDPLDAMQPGAPL
+128 VTDPIEAMQPGAPQ
-142 VHAEKPGNIAAEFN
+142 VHDDKPANIAAEFK
-156 VAAGDVDRAFDDS
+156 VEVGDVDRAFDDS
-169 HIIYEERYYTNQV
+169 HIIYEDRYYTNQV

-201 VTMWTG
+201 ITMWTG

-221 LNISP
+221 LDVSP

-241 AKMENNI
+241 GKMENNI
-248 HLVAAILAQKARKPV
+248 HLIAAILAQKARTPV
-263 KLVNTRYEDFIAGNP
+263 KLVNTRYDDFIAGNP
-278 RVPMVIDIKLGATK
+278 RVPMYIDIKLGATK
-292 EGLLTGKEV
+292 EGVLTGKEV
-301 KVVGS
+301 EVVGS

-327 LYRFKH
+327 LYRFQH
-333 VRSKGY
+333 VRSKGF

-366 LDMIADRLNMDPAE
+366 LDMIADQLNMDPAE
-380 LRLKNAIG
+380 LRIKNGIG
-388 PNETSIHGW
+388 PNETSVHGW
-397 KINSSGL
+397 KITSSGL
-404 KDCVIRATQKADW
+404 KDCVIKATEKADW
-417 QKKRRQKEPLKGI
+417 QKKRQKKEPLKGI
-430 GLACCNHVS
+430 GLSCCNHVS

-447 FDGGAGIVRVGAD
+447 FDGGAGIVRIGMD
-460 GRVTVYHGE
+460 GRVTVCHGE

-485 ERLGVPLEMVHV
+485 ERLGVPLKMIHV
-497 AVVDTDISPFGL
+497 ADVDTDISPFGL

-516 TLMGGNGVLAAAKDA
+516 TLMGGNGVLAAAGDA
-531 FRQLAEIAAE
+531 FNQLAEVAAE
-541 MLEAKV
+541 MLEANPG
-547 DHIECRQGNFFVGGS
+547 DIECRQGKFFARGT
-562 PERSLPFREVAA
+562 PEKYLPFNEVAA
-574 QATFARHGAP
+574 QATFSRHGAP
-584 VVGTGFYK
+584 VVGTGFYE
-592 PPTELPDP
+592 PPTVLPDP
-600 KTKYGNIS
+600 ETKYGNIS

-623 PNTGQVTVT
+623 PDTGQVTVT
-632 HFVAAH
+632 NFVGAH
-638 DVGRAINPMA
+638 DVGRAINPLA
-648 TEGQIRGGI
+648 TEGQIRGGVT
-657 AQGLGWT
+657 QGLGWT
-664 LMEDMSYANGKIINP
+664 LMENMAYENGKIINP

-716 PALNPTMAAITNAIY
+716 PALNPTMSAITNAIY

-737 VIRLPVSPEKIL
+737 VKELPVSPEKIL
-749 ADLNKIENSRSRNHG
+749 DELKKKG
-764 CP
+764 GL